1 MLGKKRLKKVT
12 KNQSVEEEEEND
24 ADEVAK
30 ASVAPKR
37 SVERE
42 KQQRGGASKKLSRES
57 SKNTNS
63 IYSILGSLSWVLKVV

>member
-30 ASVAPKR
+30 A
-37 SVERE
+37 
-42 KQQRGGASKKLSRES
+42 
-57 SKNTNS
+57 
-63 IYSILGSLSWVLKVV
+63 WH